1 MYCRVNQIRYSS
13 LLFRLQGQSD
23 FPRNDPKRYE
33 EELRAHQEASK
44 RIKEEEARR
53 EREEEERLERR
64 GSGRETCHSVL
75 LEDGRTCTKRLA
87 LA

>member
-1 MYCRVNQIRYSS
+1 MCPLKALDQFYGIR
-13 LLFRLQGQSD
+13 FPLQGQSE
-23 FPRNDPKRYE
+23 FPRKDPKAYE

-64 GSGRETCHSVL
+64 V
-75 LEDGRTCTKRLA
+75 
-87 LA
+87 

>member
-1 MYCRVNQIRYSS
+1 MIINTNLNINS
-13 LLFRLQGQSD
+13 LETPIFALSINHSLALFPSQGQSD
-23 FPRNDPKRYE
+23 FPRKDPKAYE

-64 GSGRETCHSVL
+64 V
-75 LEDGRTCTKRLA
+75 
-87 LA
+87 